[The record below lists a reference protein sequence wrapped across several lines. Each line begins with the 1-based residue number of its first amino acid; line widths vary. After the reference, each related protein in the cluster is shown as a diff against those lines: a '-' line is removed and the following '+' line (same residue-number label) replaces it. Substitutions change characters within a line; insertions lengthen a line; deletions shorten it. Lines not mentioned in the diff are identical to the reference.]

1 MKSNKIKHQEISKE
15 ISINYNNV
23 GELFYQKVDNSPDK
37 IFLNIHSEKKE
48 QFTYLE
54 FKNLVFESMIFLQEN
69 NIKKNDR
76 IALIFHNSS
85 EFLILYFAALCSGVI
100 VVPINPD
107 MSSQEIEFIIK
118 NSNSKAIFYTETIK
132 TKFIAIRT
140 KFSEKIFFETQ
151 SYKNLISSTSNYK
164 NLELKKVEINDVA
177 VIIYTS
183 GTTGNPKGV
192 ILTHM
197 NLLYDAMSISK
208 WFEFNDQTRCLCILP
223 LFHNNGQIT
232 TLLAPLFSGGSTVIV
247 RGKVSLAAFWF
258 LINEYK
264 ITWTSVM
271 SSILAIL
278 LSFTE
283 ERKDTSLTGILC
295 GGQVLTRSVQEK
307 FEKRFGVPIFEGYG
321 LTETTS
327 FSCINGYPA
336 HKRQIG
342 SIGKPLET
350 NEMTILNDNDIS
362 VDYGVEGEICI
373 RGYNVAVGYLGDKKI
388 NLAFRNG
395 WFHSGDFGVK
405 DKHGNYFFHGRHDS
419 LIIKGGENI
428 YPAEIES
435 ILYKHHAVD
444 ECAVI
449 GIPDKMLGKQICAFV
464 KIKKIEKISSEEL
477 KIFCRNKIAD
487 FKQPQKI
494 IIINDLVDLDE
505 IPKGPT
511 KKILYRK
518 LQEYYQKTIKA

>member
-15 ISINYNNV
+15 ISVNYNNV
-23 GELFYQKVDNSPDK
+23 GELFYQKVDDNPDK
-37 IFLNIHSEKKE
+37 IFLNIHSEEKE

-132 TKFIAIRT
+132 AKFIGIRT

-151 SYKNLISSTSNYK
+151 SYRNLISSTSNYK
-164 NLELKKVEINDVA
+164 NLELEKVEINDIA

-283 ERKDTSLTGILC
+283 ERKDASLTGILC
-295 GGQVLTRSVQEK
+295 GGQVFNTFCSR
-307 FEKRFGVPIFEGYG
+307 
-321 LTETTS
+321 
-327 FSCINGYPA
+327 
-336 HKRQIG
+336 
-342 SIGKPLET
+342 
-350 NEMTILNDNDIS
+350 
-362 VDYGVEGEICI
+362 EI
-373 RGYNVAVGYLGDKKI
+373 
-388 NLAFRNG
+388 
-395 WFHSGDFGVK
+395 
-405 DKHGNYFFHGRHDS
+405 
-419 LIIKGGENI
+419 
-428 YPAEIES
+428 
-435 ILYKHHAVD
+435 
-444 ECAVI
+444 
-449 GIPDKMLGKQICAFV
+449 
-464 KIKKIEKISSEEL
+464 
-477 KIFCRNKIAD
+477 
-487 FKQPQKI
+487 
-494 IIINDLVDLDE
+494 
-505 IPKGPT
+505 
-511 KKILYRK
+511 
-518 LQEYYQKTIKA
+518 